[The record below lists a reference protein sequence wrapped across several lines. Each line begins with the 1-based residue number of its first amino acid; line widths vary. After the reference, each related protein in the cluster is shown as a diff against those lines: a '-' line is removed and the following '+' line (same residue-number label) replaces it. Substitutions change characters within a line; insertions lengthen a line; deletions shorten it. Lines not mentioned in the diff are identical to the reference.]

1 MPSATSPKLRSPW
14 VKFLSEV
21 DRQLPGPVEI
31 HCLGGFVVAM
41 HYGLP
46 RPTADVDYI
55 EIRPPEAMKVL
66 EETAGRGSPLAR
78 KHGLCFHH
86 VGIVTP
92 PESYTDR
99 LIELFPRQFQNL
111 RLFAL
116 EAHDLALCKLE
127 RNLPVD
133 RRDVAYLAKTVPLDP
148 ALLRKRYEQELRSIV
163 MGDVKRHDQ
172 TLEMWIAAY
181 FPSRT

>member
-21 DRQLPGPVEI
+21 DRELPAPVEI

-46 RPTADVDYI
+46 RRTGDVDYI

-66 EETAGRGSPLAR
+66 EEIAGRGSPLAK

-92 PESYTDR
+92 PESHADR
-99 LIELFPRQFQNL
+99 LIELLPGRFQNL

-133 RRDVAYLAKTVPLDP
+133 RRDVAYLAKKVPLDP
-148 ALLRKRYEQELRSIV
+148 GLLRKRYEQELRPIV

-181 FPSRT
+181 FPSRP

>member
-1 MPSATSPKLRSPW
+1 MPFATSPELRSPW
-14 VKFLSEV
+14 LEFVSEV
-21 DRQLPGPVEI
+21 DRQLRRPVEL
-31 HCLGGFVVAM
+31 HCLGGFVLAI
-41 HYGLP
+41 HYGLA
-46 RPTADVDYI
+46 RPTTDVDYI
-55 EIRPPEAMKVL
+55 EIRPHEAMQVL
-66 EETAGRGSPLAR
+66 EETAGRDSVLAK

-92 PESYTDR
+92 PESYADR
-99 LIELFPRQFQNL
+99 LIELLPGQLQNL

-133 RRDVAYLAKTVPLDP
+133 RDDVAHLAKTVPLDP
-148 ALLRKRYEQELRSIV
+148 ALLRNRYEQELRSNV
-163 MGDVKRHDQ
+163 MGDVKRHDR
-172 TLEMWIAAY
+172 TLEMWIAEY

>member
-1 MPSATSPKLRSPW
+1 MPFATSPKLRSPW
-14 VKFLSEV
+14 VEFLSEV
-21 DRQLPGPVEI
+21 DRKLPGPVEL

-41 HYGLP
+41 HYGLL

-55 EIRPPEAMKVL
+55 EIRPPEALKVL
-66 EETAGRGSPLAR
+66 EETAGSDSALAK

-92 PESYTDR
+92 PESYADR
-99 LIELFPRQFQNL
+99 LLELLPGQFQNL

-133 RRDVAYLAKTVPLDP
+133 RDDVAHLAKTVPLDP
-148 ALLRKRYEQELRSIV
+148 AVLRERYEQELRPNV